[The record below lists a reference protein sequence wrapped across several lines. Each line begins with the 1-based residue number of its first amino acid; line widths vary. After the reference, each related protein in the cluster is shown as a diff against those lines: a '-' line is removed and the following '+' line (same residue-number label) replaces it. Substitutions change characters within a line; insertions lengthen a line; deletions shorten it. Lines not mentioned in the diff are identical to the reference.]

1 MMKSLRKMIPWLL
14 LVAGFGLGFV
24 FGAQSFPVA
33 AGSLAQAQEELFQ
46 PFWEVWDLL
55 HNEYVEVVDD
65 QALMEA
71 ALNGMVDS
79 LGDQHTFYMDP
90 DMFELVNTDLEG
102 EFEGIGATVRRNE
115 DSGGLVIVDTLP
127 NSPAEKAGIRQRDE
141 IVQVDGV
148 DITTMTQAEIIG
160 LIRGPRGTE
169 VQLGVMRPDET
180 SVRLITVVRDLIQ
193 IDSVIA
199 EVLENGLVYIQLTQF
214 AGDTASELRSALI
227 ELDVEESPG
236 LILDFRGNPGGY
248 LNTSVDVASEF
259 IESGLILKERFRTY
273 DRDYDANGDATAP
286 TVPLV
291 VLVDEGSASAS
302 ELVAGALQ
310 AQDRATIIGTQTFG
324 KGSVQSWHELSNGG
338 GIRVTIAR
346 WYTPDDQTVHEVG
359 LAPDIVI
366 ENLETEDPSEPVDD
380 LQLEAAIDFLLAPAA
395 VMQP

>member
-259 IESGLILKERFRTY
+259 IESGLILKERFR
-273 DRDYDANGDATAP
+273 
-286 TVPLV
+286 
-291 VLVDEGSASAS
+291 ASA
-302 ELVAGALQ
+302 E
-310 AQDRATIIGTQTFG
+310 
-324 KGSVQSWHELSNGG
+324 SN
-338 GIRVTIAR
+338 
-346 WYTPDDQTVHEVG
+346 
-359 LAPDIVI
+359 
-366 ENLETEDPSEPVDD
+366 D
-380 LQLEAAIDFLLAPAA
+380 LP
-395 VMQP
+395 